1 MSGLSAVIDSIISL
15 AKGLEL
21 TPLTAV
27 SFGLFCVASA
37 MLFIPR
43 PIVCTSA
50 GFLLGA
56 WSAPIAWVC
65 LSAGAAL
72 AFLFARYFAR
82 DMVQRWVARSLWC
95 RSLMQAIED
104 EGWRVI
110 VLLRLGS
117 PMPSSLQSYFYGLTQ
132 VSLNTFVV
140 ATFFGIA
147 PSVFVFTIIGAAAR
161 SGVEHTSSDGAWLT
175 VAAVSTLMVIL
186 LLGRRLYASRYSS
199 IRSDS

>member
-82 DMVQRWVARSLWC
+82 DMVQRWVARSPWC

-175 VAAVSTLMVIL
+175 VAAVSTLLVIL

>member
-82 DMVQRWVARSLWC
+82 DMVQRWVARSPWC

-175 VAAVSTLMVIL
+175 VAAVSTLLVIL

-199 IRSDS
+199 VRSDS

>member
-82 DMVQRWVARSLWC
+82 DMVQRWIARSPWC

-175 VAAVSTLMVIL
+175 VAAVSTLLVIL